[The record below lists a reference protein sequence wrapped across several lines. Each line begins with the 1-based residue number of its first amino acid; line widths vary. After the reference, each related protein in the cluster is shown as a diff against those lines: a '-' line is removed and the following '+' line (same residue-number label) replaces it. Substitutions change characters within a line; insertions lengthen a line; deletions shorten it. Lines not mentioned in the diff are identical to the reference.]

1 MFVLSERFSKTLC
14 FHLRSC
20 SMGRESSGIT
30 YANLEIREMLEC
42 SGKKKYVIN
51 NSQSEGRRCL
61 ESESPSLEDLS

>member
-1 MFVLSERFSKTLC
+1 MFMLRERSSKPLH

-42 SGKKKYVIN
+42 SGEKEMRNK
-51 NSQSEGRRCL
+51 
-61 ESESPSLEDLS
+61 